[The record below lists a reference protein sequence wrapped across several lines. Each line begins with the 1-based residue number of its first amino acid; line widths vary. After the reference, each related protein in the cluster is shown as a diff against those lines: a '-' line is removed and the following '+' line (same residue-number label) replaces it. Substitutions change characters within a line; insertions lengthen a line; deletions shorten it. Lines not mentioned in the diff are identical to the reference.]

1 MTLDLLHLLCYI
13 CHHATVIVALI
24 RVPTNLPDLIN
35 VLTASGHVEIVPYN
49 REESREGRKIRP
61 KTKSRP
67 CSRCF
72 QVSLIGVILLAAL
85 LFYVGSYVA
94 WTVEIAC
101 SGPLMAEL
109 EKTLSSIVEAPE
121 FHSRPAKLSSSLF
134 AAAIE
139 RGYEELLSAS
149 RTIGPGMPYMT
160 SDGRRSSQMVLDS
173 LGLSAVVGDL
183 ASNLTGEI
191 ISRSKALSALYDP
204 INSSTMALRTSN
216 LTHHCSHSLDSLIHS
231 AKSVG
236 ANLQTITQM
245 SIQGAQLMAIEKET
259 WIRAYDHSASS
270 FLSRLGWNSAE
281 QKSLEQLIDALD
293 IVISRQGAASLLFSR
308 AYQDLSDTLSRLVS
322 VREKMDG
329 AAALNYDAT
338 LLIEDQ
344 WFAILH
350 ALDD

>member
-191 ISRSKALSALYDP
+191 ISRSKA
-204 INSSTMALRTSN
+204 
-216 LTHHCSHSLDSLIHS
+216 HSLDSLIHS

-293 IVISRQGAASLLFSR
+293 IVISRQGAASLLFSH
-308 AYQDLSDTLSRLVS
+308 TLSRLVS

-329 AAALNYDAT
+329 AAALNYDVT